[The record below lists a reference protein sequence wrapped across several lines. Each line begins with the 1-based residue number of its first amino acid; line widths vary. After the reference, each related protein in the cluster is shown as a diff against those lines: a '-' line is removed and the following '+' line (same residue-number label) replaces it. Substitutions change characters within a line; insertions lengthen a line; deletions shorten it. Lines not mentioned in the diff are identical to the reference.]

1 MQIIQQIYKALYKEY
16 GPQGWWPLID
26 YKGNNPTKTGSIKG
40 YHPGDYNLPE
50 TQNQRFEICIGSIL
64 TQNTGWVNTERAL
77 TNLKKLHSLAPT
89 PLMILQDDELKLAIK
104 PTGYFNQKAKK
115 IRGFTEFY
123 ITLNDRT
130 PTREELLSIWGIG
143 KETADSILLY
153 AFKIPTFVI
162 DAYTRRIFS
171 NLGLIEKNAEYDKIK
186 SLFENN
192 LKPNLI
198 VYQEYH
204 ALIVEHA
211 KRHYSKKTEHILCP
225 LYQKFVKW
233 ANFLII

>member
-1 MQIIQQIYKALYKEY
+1 MR
-16 GPQGWWPLID
+16 PTLIPCKRHNSFGGIWKIKSASD
-26 YKGNNPTKTGSIKG
+26 TKG
-40 YHPGDYNLPE
+40 
-50 TQNQRFEICIGSIL
+50 
-64 TQNTGWVNTERAL
+64 
-77 TNLKKLHSLAPT
+77 
-89 PLMILQDDELKLAIK
+89 
-104 PTGYFNQKAKK
+104 
-115 IRGFTEFY
+115 RGFTEFY

-192 LKPNLI
+192 LKLNLI

-211 KRHYSKKTEHILCP
+211 KRHYSKKTEHRLCP
-225 LYQKFVKW
+225 LYRKFVK
-233 ANFLII
+233 